1 MIRAMLAGG
10 VVLAALGAVPVQA
23 QRVVEVSP
31 YIEAG
36 QILSANLSDDDVLT
50 YTTVSAGVDASVRTR
65 RVEVQLNYNYQ
76 HRFSWDDDIGDD
88 DVHNGLARAA
98 VRVANGVTIEGG
110 AIATRARSDIRGDAG
125 PVFGAGV
132 DNVSQLYAAYVGP
145 TVQATSGPFSINA
158 AYRLGYTKVELPGF
172 TGVDPDLPPLDYYDD
187 ATSQLLFGSIGTRAG
202 TIAPFG
208 VTLSGAW
215 EREDASQLDQY
226 YDGKYARVDIV
237 QPVSRTLA
245 VVAGAGYE
253 NIEIGQRD
261 ALIDQDGFPVTDGGG
276 RFVTD
281 PDSPIRLAYDLDGFI
296 WDAGVIWRP
305 SIRTML
311 EARVGERYGSTI
323 YTGSFNWAVSSTSG
337 LQIGVYDGIQ
347 SFGRQLNDSLAAL
360 PTDFVAPGDPFGG
373 QYNGCVTG
381 GGNGS
386 TGSCLAPVFQ
396 SIATANYRARG
407 ADAIYAASSG
417 QFRYGM
423 GAGYASRRFYAPDR
437 GQGFSIDGVIDESY
451 YAQAFGQ
458 MTLDLDSTLA
468 GNVYVNYFD
477 SGIGVAPDVWG
488 TGATGSYFRSFGRV
502 NAALSG
508 GIYSFD
514 QDGFDSE
521 TYLQALLALG
531 YRF

>member
-1 MIRAMLAGG
+1 MF
-10 VVLAALGAVPVQA
+10 VLAATPAAAQQAVVI
-23 QRVVEVSP
+23 SP

-36 QILSANLSDDDVLT
+36 QILSADLTNDDVLT
-50 YTTVSAGVDASVRTR
+50 YTTLSAGVDASIQTR

-98 VRVANGVTIEGG
+98 VRVANGVSIEGG

-132 DNVSQLYAAYVGP
+132 DNVSQLYSLYVGP
-145 TVQATSGPFSINA
+145 TVATTSGPFSLNA
-158 AYRLGYTKVELPGF
+158 AYRLGYTKVETPGF
-172 TGVDPDLPPLDYYDD
+172 RSVGDDFQPLDLYDD
-187 ATSQLLFGSIGTRAG
+187 ATSQLLFGSVGTRAG

-208 VTLSGAW
+208 ITLSGAW
-215 EREDASQLDQY
+215 EREEASQLDQY
-226 YDGKYARVDIV
+226 YDGKYARIDLV

-245 VVAGAGYE
+245 VVGGAGYE
-253 NIEIGQRD
+253 DIEIGQRD
-261 ALIDQDGFPVTDGGG
+261 PLFDADGFPVTDRNG

-281 PDSPIRLAYDLDGFI
+281 PDSPVRLAYDLDGFI
-296 WDAGVIWRP
+296 WDAGVVWRP

-323 YTGSFNWAVSSTSG
+323 YTGSLSWAVRSNAS
-337 LQIGVYDGIQ
+337 LQVGVYDGIQ

-360 PTDFVAPGDPFGG
+360 PTNFVSPSDPFGG

-381 GGNGS
+381 GSNGA

-407 ADAIYAASSG
+407 VDAIYAVTSG
-417 QFRYGM
+417 NLRYGL

-458 MTLDLDSTLA
+458 TTLDPQSTLA

-477 SGIGVAPDVWG
+477 SGLGAAPDVWG
-488 TGATGSYFRSFGRV
+488 AGATGSYFRSFGRI
-502 NAALSG
+502 NAGLSG
-508 GIYSFD
+508 GLYTFE
-514 QDGFDSE
+514 QEGLNNQ
-521 TYLQALLALG
+521 TYLQALAALG